1 LFFATGTSAVA
12 YANGARI
19 CFNQPPSPALIAN
32 ATLEIIALDQ
42 LLIAA

>member
-1 LFFATGTSAVA
+1 MSAVDCT
-12 YANGARI
+12 NGVRI
-19 CFNQPPSPALIAN
+19 YFNQPPSPALIAN